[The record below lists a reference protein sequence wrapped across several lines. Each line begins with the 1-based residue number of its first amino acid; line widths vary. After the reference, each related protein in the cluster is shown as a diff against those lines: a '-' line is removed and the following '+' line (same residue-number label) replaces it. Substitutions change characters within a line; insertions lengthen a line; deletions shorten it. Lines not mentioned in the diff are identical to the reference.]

1 MKPTVN
7 YEVQKLFGN
16 HSGDEYL
23 PGKILLSNNQ
33 DAIKKRIA
41 YSVVR
46 DKKSNDV
53 IVKLVN
59 LLPVTVNTTVELN
72 GFTIA
77 DTNAKKMTLHG
88 NPVEKQATLKDSE
101 YSISEK
107 FSTELPAYSLTVIRV
122 KTK

>member
-1 MKPTVN
+1 MP
-7 YEVQKLFGN
+7 
-16 HSGDEYL
+16 
-23 PGKILLSNNQ
+23 
-33 DAIKKRIA
+33 
-41 YSVVR
+41 